1 MVGQGLRGDFI
12 NEFNHEYDKRSWLYE
27 LVNDEEIFTAIR
39 KEYISF
45 YSRGC
50 SIIKLTFN
58 RRHKCLTGRT
68 HYKYL
73 LKPKIEGDCYIK
85 FNNDGGVKDPDV
97 LPNLLVNDLHDI
109 KIFKETVKPFTK
121 EEKIQSY
128 KIIRKHSNII
138 DTEIELGERSFIDL
152 ATIKEGNE
160 GAEITFYEVK
170 LFGNPE
176 LRIQNTK
183 EGIIPQMNN
192 YTDWINENRDSLI
205 KSYREVCE
213 NIVALKGVG
222 DSGNQYSSNDMN
234 LINRVAKNELELSIR
249 GEPWLIVTQFDQD
262 QQNGKAWKPHM
273 VRLKKEF
280 GKRLMLVGDGGN
292 VRLK

>member
-1 MVGQGLRGDFI
+1 MVGRGLSDDFI
-12 NEFNHEYDKRSWLYE
+12 NEFNHEYDKAAWLYE
-27 LVNDEEIFTAIR
+27 LVNDKEIFTVIR
-39 KEYISF
+39 NGSISF

-58 RRHKCLTGRT
+58 RRHKCLTGGT

-73 LKPKIEGDCYIK
+73 LKPEIEGDCYIK

-109 KIFKETVKPFTK
+109 KTLKKTVKPFAIG
-121 EEKIQSY
+121 EKVQSY

-138 DTEIELGERSFIDL
+138 DTEIELGEHSFIDL
-152 ATIKEGNE
+152 AAIKEGNE

-170 LFGNPE
+170 LFGKPE
-176 LRIQNTK
+176 LRMQNTEK
-183 EGIIPQMNN
+183 GITHQMLK
-192 YTDWINENRDSLI
+192 YTDRINKNRDLLT
-205 KSYREVCE
+205 KSYRKVCE

-222 DSGNQYSSNDMN
+222 DSGNQYSSNVMD
-234 LINRVAKNELELSIR
+234 LINRVAKNELELFIR
-249 GEPWLIVTQFDQD
+249 GEPWLIVTQFDRD
-262 QQNGKAWKPHM
+262 QRNGKAWKPHKE
-273 VRLKKEF
+273 RLKKEF
-280 GKRLMLVGDGGN
+280 GKRLMLVGDGRN